1 MTTEAFFSGVNSGD
15 DTGSTAPDRE
25 ELLRRD
31 RQRRLALLEQKKH
44 RQQAEALP
52 AEPPAPQRLETGQSV
67 APAFQEPSSRLQSN
81 ERCQQALDAAHVVA
95 DATRAAGHPA
105 TQLEVS
111 MRSMTA
117 EELASAV
124 VRAVLPLPP
133 VQAVSLLWRSH
144 RAGLAV
150 LPERQAARAEAL
162 LNRNPGTLTGE
173 DDDEDPD
180 VTAAWQLFVDHER
193 SRYLRLDQER
203 QRRLL
208 IHLPLPVVDDLI
220 DAKRVSPQAVPDDGE
235 RHLYLLA
242 RIAPLQVRRE
252 ELMVLGWHEELTRRE
267 FKARLAR
274 GDVAALQDLDALH
287 GEQHRLATA
296 LQDVRRTGK
305 IPPELAEQRWL
316 WPALERLAPNAA
328 VNFREHKPYAQWL
341 LVRRILRAI
350 RQAHQ
355 ARLRGDDQKY
365 HVMLQTAE
373 EYATPLQDSR
383 AIAGWEARN
392 ALAYLKVLR
401 SGHSPQYD
409 NALNILSPPPGRALS
424 HAALPQKA
432 QLPLT
437 ANRKILD
444 TLKEQ
449 HKNVHILNPFA
460 VLGVPDKFPG
470 WKERWRELRRS
481 LDADGEAQV
490 NEAKD
495 AIQAWERGRAP
506 VALFALPLMPEKW
519 ANPRS
524 DDRTTGQ
531 DARPMPRKTSPP
543 TADER
548 EFARRRATQGVI
560 RAACSH
566 VGLPMTY
573 PILPKGHQQ

>member
-1 MTTEAFFSGVNSGD
+1 MTTEAFFSDVNSGD
-15 DTGSTAPDRE
+15 GSGSTVPDRE

-44 RQQAEALP
+44 RQQVEALP
-52 AEPPAPQRLETGQSV
+52 AETPAPQLLEIGQ
-67 APAFQEPSSRLQSN
+67 PALKESSPRLQPN
-81 ERCQQALDAAHVVA
+81 ERSQQALDAVHAVA
-95 DATRAAGHPA
+95 DAARAAGHPA
-105 TQLEVS
+105 TQLEES
-111 MRSMTA
+111 MRSTTVEA
-117 EELASAV
+117 LAPAV

-150 LPERQAARAEAL
+150 LSEHQAARAEAL
-162 LNRNPGTLTGE
+162 LNRNPGTVAGE
-173 DDDEDPD
+173 DDEDPD
-180 VTAAWQLFVDHER
+180 MTAAWQLFVDHER
-193 SRYLRLDQER
+193 SRYLRLDQEG

-208 IHLPLPVVDDLI
+208 LHLPLPVVDDLI

-242 RIAPLQVRRE
+242 RIAPWQVSRD
-252 ELMVLGWHEELTRRE
+252 ELMVLDWHEELARRE

-274 GDVAALQDLDALH
+274 GDVRALQDLDALH

-296 LQDVRRTGK
+296 LQDVRLTGE
-305 IPPELAEQRWL
+305 IPPELAGQRWL

-328 VNFREHKPYAQWL
+328 INFREHKPYAQWL
-341 LVRRILRAI
+341 VVRRILRAI
-350 RQAHQ
+350 RQAHH

-373 EYATPLQDSR
+373 ECATLLQASR

-409 NALNILSPPPGRALS
+409 NALNILSPSTGRALS
-424 HAALPQKA
+424 DTALPQEA
-432 QLPLT
+432 QRVLT
-437 ANRKILD
+437 RNREILD

-449 HKNVHILNPFA
+449 NKNVHILNPFA
-460 VLGVPDKFPG
+460 VLGVADKFPD
-470 WKERWRELRRS
+470 WKERWRELRKS

-506 VALFALPLMPEKW
+506 VALFALPLLPEKW

-531 DARPMPRKTSPP
+531 DARPMARKTSPP

-548 EFARRRATQGVI
+548 EFARRNAAEGII

-566 VGLPMTY
+566 VGSPMTF
-573 PILPKGHQQ
+573 PILPKGYQQ